1 MSVKPES
8 ELFFYARIGNRSGL
22 DQAIA
27 TELHDQW
34 EYKLPNKADG
44 TPRGK
49 IRVRATTKD
58 NQTQYTETI
67 KTPIVGKTQVAANL
81 ESESVIEK
89 DYFETWKKV
98 LGENGSVKRRYTF
111 LSQNVTLDNNGQ
123 SVKLPEVK
131 YEVDVLLDPQGNSS
145 KWCKI
150 DIEIDPILDYLAEH
164 HQEITSFD
172 ALVKLSHL
180 PFEPEDAFQGN
191 SEDPAHQAAVKAFWA
206 KFAHKAPE

>member
-8 ELFFYARIGNRSGL
+8 ELFFYARIGNRDGL

-34 EYKLPNKADG
+34 EHKLQNKPDG

-49 IRVRATTKD
+49 IRVRATTKGG
-58 NQTQYTETI
+58 QTQYTETI
-67 KTPIVGKTQVAANL
+67 KTPIIGKTQVTANL
-81 ESESVIEK
+81 EAETLIEK
-89 DYFETWKKV
+89 DYFEAWKKA
-98 LGENGSVKRRYTF
+98 LGESGSVKQRYTF
-111 LSQNVTLDNNGQ
+111 LSQNVTLETDGQ
-123 SVKLPEVK
+123 TIKLPEVK
-131 YEVDVLLDPQGNSS
+131 YEVDVLIDPQGKTS

-164 HQEITSFD
+164 HQQITSFD

-180 PFEPEDAFQGN
+180 PFEPEDAFPGN
-191 SEDPAHQAAVKAFWA
+191 SEDPEHQAAVKAFWA
-206 KFAHKAPE
+206 KFAHKVPD